1 MIDAV
6 SRQVK
11 GKEPTIVLRC
21 VRCGQVLLKGGGEV
35 RYALIPYLPSFL
47 AWSMVLT
54 GLASLSASSCGLSA
68 SLSTEVSLQIWNQM
82 TKDESLKESAI
93 RL

>member
-1 MIDAV
+1 
-6 SRQVK
+6 
-11 GKEPTIVLRC
+11 
-21 VRCGQVLLKGGGEV
+21 
-35 RYALIPYLPSFL
+35 
-47 AWSMVLT
+47 MVLT

-82 TKDESLKESAI
+82 TKDEKKSLKESAI